1 MLLLTILP
9 YIFSFHF
16 WSLGSKYSILIRNK
30 DPLSLIESHPSKFA
44 TADICRNSHPIAILH
59 WEIEYMIVRGTIQ
72 NTALQKYLLRL
83 SRPASSFRIQLSDTV
98 LTHIIKPA
106 SGLDCFLLLHTP
118 IVCISFTMYR
128 ELRRKYTKDLYLQT
142 TPFMQAQYYYDYIY
156 YGIYRT
162 DLELGISRWPNAFV
176 ESEEA
181 QPHRILHEHL

>member
-1 MLLLTILP
+1 MLLLRILP

-16 WSLGSKYSILIRNK
+16 GSLYSKYNILIRNK

-72 NTALQKYLLRL
+72 NTALQKYLLLLRL

-106 SGLDCFLLLHTP
+106 SGLDCFLLRVG
-118 IVCISFTMYR
+118 IVLLYCVSFTMY
-128 ELRRKYTKDLYLQT
+128 YKDLYLQT